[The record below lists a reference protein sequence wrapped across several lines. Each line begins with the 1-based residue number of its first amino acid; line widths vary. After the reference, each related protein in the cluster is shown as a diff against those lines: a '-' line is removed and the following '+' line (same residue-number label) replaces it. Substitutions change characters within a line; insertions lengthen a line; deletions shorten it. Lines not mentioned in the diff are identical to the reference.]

1 MKTALKQC
9 DFGGFTFIVY
19 LTCLTDVNKTQGKP
33 NTSSREWVLPIQLL
47 LGEHS
52 IFTASM
58 NCVLVS
64 WEKHWFLNSSGAEVF
79 AVCLSATFWHKHN
92 LIHLLFLS
100 RLSTWVSPTLILC
113 WWTLS
118 WGGMLIAEHLNELG
132 RVGRGTD
139 CVDGWM
145 QQLCDLL
152 GAIHTE
158 MDGGNGIQC
167 PGAHGCQAARIFQEV
182 SLDSWGGSPF
192 ESGRGLGIRYWFG
205 VRWMHA
211 HHYQLEI
218 WHLQKLCLRK
228 AFVKLSKAGLFS
240 IWRWVFLPTFS
251 ICPLS
256 CWLLSVTWGRTRPG
270 FLSTPGP
277 WVSS

>member
-1 MKTALKQC
+1 M
-9 DFGGFTFIVY
+9 GFTYTIIVRG
-19 LTCLTDVNKTQGKP
+19 TQHLHCFNELCTG
-33 NTSSREWVLPIQLL
+33 QLR
-47 LGEHS
+47 
-52 IFTASM
+52 
-58 NCVLVS
+58 
-64 WEKHWFLNSSGAEVF
+64 EKHWFLNSSGAEGF